1 MSTSIRRMVPEDE
14 DFFLELIGLT
24 GWGNTASDF
33 RRMLHYEPGGCFL
46 ASRDGVDLGFVN
58 STLYGSVGWIGNL
71 VVHPGHRGGGT
82 GAALMRSAMG
92 YLTDSGAASIR
103 LDSVEKAIP
112 LYERLGFRAEYAS
125 LRFSGLGKAF
135 DVPDVEEMHASN
147 LEEVLNLDARYF
159 GVNRERMLRRV
170 FEDFP
175 EYCFVAC
182 EEGKVRGYIMAKRG
196 ESNIRIGPWVCEPS
210 KVELAGGLLQR
221 MMDSAAGE
229 RLWIGAPEGNEASV
243 EILTAHGFSG
253 LPSSLRMCYGECSV
267 MGDPRGRFSIGAP
280 DKG

>member
-1 MSTSIRRMVPEDE
+1 MTLIRRMVPEDE

-24 GWGNTASDF
+24 GWGNTAADF

-46 ASRDGVDLGFVN
+46 ASREGVNVGMVN

-71 VVHPGHRGGGT
+71 VVHPGHRGGGI
-82 GAALMRSAMG
+82 GAALMRKALEH
-92 YLTDSGAASIR
+92 LTDSGAASIR

-125 LRFSGLGKAF
+125 LRFSGLGTAF
-135 DVPDVEEMHASN
+135 DVPDVEKMHASH
-147 LEEVLNLDARYF
+147 LERVLDLDARCF
-159 GVNRERMLRRV
+159 GANRGRMLRRV

-175 EYCFVAC
+175 AYCFVAC
-182 EEGKVRGYIMAKRG
+182 EEGGVRGYIMAKRG
-196 ESNIRIGPWVCEPS
+196 ESNVRIGPWVCEPS
-210 KVELAGGLLQR
+210 RPELAGGLLRR
-221 MMDSAAGE
+221 MMDATSGE
-229 RLWIGAPEGNEASV
+229 RLWIGVPEGNRASV
-243 EILTAHGFSG
+243 EILTEHGFSS

>member
-1 MSTSIRRMVPEDE
+1 MTRIRCMVPEDE
-14 DFFLELIGLT
+14 GFFLELIGLT
-24 GWGNTASDF
+24 GWGNTAADF

-46 ASRDGVDLGFVN
+46 ASRDGVNVGMVN

-71 VVHPGHRGGGT
+71 VVHPGHRGEGI
-82 GAALMRSAMG
+82 GAALMRRAMEH
-92 YLTDSGAASIR
+92 LTNSGAASIR

-125 LRFSGLGKAF
+125 LRFSGLGMAF
-135 DVPDVEEMHASN
+135 DVPDVEKMHASH
-147 LEEVLNLDARYF
+147 LERVLDLDVKYF
-159 GVNRERMLRRV
+159 GSRRERMLRRV
-170 FEDFP
+170 FKDFP

-182 EEGKVRGYIMAKRG
+182 EEGVVRGYIMAKRG
-196 ESNIRIGPWVCEPS
+196 ESNVRIGPWVCEPS
-210 KVELAGGLLQR
+210 RPELAGGLLRR
-221 MMDSAAGE
+221 MMDATSGE
-229 RLWIGAPEGNEASV
+229 RLWIGVPEGNWASV
-243 EILTAHGFSG
+243 EILTEHGFSS

>member
-1 MSTSIRRMVPEDE
+1 MPTSIRRMVPEDE
-14 DFFLELIGLT
+14 GFFLELIGLT
-24 GWGNTASDF
+24 GWGNTVADF

-46 ASRDGVDLGFVN
+46 ASRDGVDVGMVN

-71 VVHPGHRGGGT
+71 VVHPGHRGEGI
-82 GAALMRSAMG
+82 GAALMSRAMEH
-92 YLTDSGAASIR
+92 LTDSGAASIR

-125 LRFSGLGKAF
+125 LRFSGLGMAF
-135 DVPDVEEMHASN
+135 DVPDVEEMNASH
-147 LEEVLNLDARYF
+147 LEGVLDLDARYF

-182 EEGKVRGYIMAKRG
+182 EEGVVRGYIMAKRG
-196 ESNIRIGPWVCEPS
+196 ESNVRIGPWVCEPS
-210 KVELAGGLLQR
+210 RAERAEDLLR
-221 MMDSAAGE
+221 KMMDATAGE
-229 RLWIGAPEGNEASV
+229 RLWIGVPEGNRASV
-243 EILTAHGFSG
+243 EILTEHEFSG

-267 MGDPRGRFSIGAP
+267 MGDQRGRFSIGAP